1 MVGHLIVEGASQAAA
16 GGVVIDLATH
26 RVSRD
31 GSDVHLTRTEEM
43 LLEAMT
49 EHPGK
54 LLTHRWLLEHVWG
67 AEYQQDIEVLRVFV
81 SQLRKKVEPDV
92 TRPKVIVMDPGIGY
106 RWTAKRSGRRVS
118 RTTAERS
125 WSTPGWSRSFV
136 ACTSLV
142 DRHEALVSGV
152 SLDTMEGVASLIPW
166 VSLSG
171 NIR

>member
-1 MVGHLIVEGASQAAA
+1 
-16 GGVVIDLATH
+16 
-26 RVSRD
+26 
-31 GSDVHLTRTEEM
+31 M

-67 AEYQQDIEVLRVFV
+67 AGYQQDIEVLRVFV

-136 ACTSLV
+136 ACTSL

-152 SLDTMEGVASLIPW
+152 SLDTVEGVASLIPW
-166 VSLSG
+166 VSLSQHTLDHSSRRTHAG
-171 NIR
+171 NDPRNSTPATSSSIAIASAVSG